1 MNDVIINKIAII
13 ERCLVRVQEVYQ
25 EAGSNFDTDYTRQDS
40 VVLNLQRAC
49 EACIDLANVINKQR
63 KTGIPQSSRDSFE
76 LLSKAA
82 LIPADLS
89 QSLQKMVGLRNVAVH
104 DYQTLNLAI
113 VKHVV
118 ENRLNDFE
126 EFCQAVKSIDLI

>member
-1 MNDVIINKIAII
+1 MPVK
-13 ERCLVRVQEVYQ
+13 R
-25 EAGSNFDTDYTRQDS
+25 
-40 VVLNLQRAC
+40 
-49 EACIDLANVINKQR
+49 DLANIINKQR

-76 LLSKAA
+76 LLSKAN
-82 LIPADLS
+82 LLPVELS
-89 QSLQKMVGLRNVAVH
+89 QNLQKMVGLRNVAVH

-126 EFCQAVKSIDLI
+126 DFCNVMKSIGSE